1 MKKISLVLVG
11 ILGASVLNA
20 GQMNQDNLNKYLND
34 LQEFKEF
41 LQIPKSDDD
50 MAKSSWVKYIFF
62 GTIPNAF
69 KEAITNDDDKSFDK
83 ILKKIDEII
92 IAGKK
97 ISFKDIQN
105 ATIIEIGE
113 FIVDNN
119 ATNCLKILGNTNYKF
134 DENLTQ
140 YAVDKKADEKII
152 EYLRSKTKK

>member
-1 MKKISLVLVG
+1 MID
-11 ILGASVLNA
+11 LN
-20 GQMNQDNLNKYLND
+20 N
-34 LQEFKEF
+34 
-41 LQIPKSDDD
+41 I
-50 MAKSSWVKYIFF
+50 
-62 GTIPNAF
+62 
-69 KEAITNDDDKSFDK
+69 
-83 ILKKIDEII
+83 KKIDEII
-92 IAGKK
+92 ITGKK

-105 ATIIEIGE
+105 ATNIEIGE

>member
-83 ILKKIDEII
+83 ILKKID
-92 IAGKK
+92 K
-97 ISFKDIQN
+97 IVRISQKRPGFPS
-105 ATIIEIGE
+105 
-113 FIVDNN
+113 
-119 ATNCLKILGNTNYKF
+119 LL
-134 DENLTQ
+134 
-140 YAVDKKADEKII
+140 
-152 EYLRSKTKK
+152 SK

>member
-11 ILGASVLNA
+11 ILGVSMLNA

-69 KEAITNDDDKSFDK
+69 KETITNDDDKSFDK

-105 ATIIEIGE
+105 ATNIEIGE
-113 FIVDNN
+113 FIVDSN

>member
-1 MKKISLVLVG
+1 MKNFSLVLVV
-11 ILGASVLNA
+11 ILGTSLLNA
-20 GQMNQDNLNKYLND
+20 GQISQENLNKYLND

-41 LQIPKSDDD
+41 LQTPKSDDD
-50 MAKSSWVKYIFF
+50 MGKSSWMKYIFF

-69 KEAITNDDDKSFDK
+69 KETIANDDDKSFDK

-105 ATIIEIGE
+105 ATTMEIGK

-119 ATNCLKILGNTNYKF
+119 ATNCLKVLGNTNYKF

-140 YAVDKKADEKII
+140 YAIYKKTDKKII
-152 EYLRSKTKK
+152 EYLRNKTKK